1 MSFNFIELKETI
13 RIKGDK
19 INVGTMV
26 ISGKDGNYFVCISP
40 ALNVSGY
47 GETEEEAKESFM
59 ENIDLFCSDLMILSK
74 EKIEHELFKLGF
86 RREKYKTK
94 NFSKLYVD
102 DKGVLQGLEPSTIK
116 SSMLEAVV

>member
-1 MSFNFIELKETI
+1 MTFNFIELKENI

-26 ISGKDGNYFVCISP
+26 IRGKDGNYFVCISP

-74 EKIEHELFKLGF
+74 EKIEHELFKLGL

-94 NFSKLYVD
+94 NFSKLYVRSEEHTSE
-102 DKGVLQGLEPSTIK
+102 LQSRENLVCR
-116 SSMLEAVV
+116 LL